1 MTILDREEYIEQ
13 AYFFKTFLERLD
25 EDLPSQE
32 ILMSIKEEILATTK
46 LPLALDVLRG
56 EMLLKGRLCEGMAL
70 LKHYFAPFQT
80 FVMKQSEEDR
90 TKFDQ
95 RVALQILEREARYR
109 GENGK
114 PAGLFVYQF
123 ECLSRN
129 RLGYDRGMTAIAED
143 PVYDADWREWIL
155 KARLQ
160 LGTVEFADLI
170 YFRSEYYLEERRKLV
185 DPNEVANA
193 PLLFSRQ
200 EGRIAKANR
209 AKILFISSPRCSDNW
224 ATRQS
229 PALNPLEILSFP
241 RTWNS
246 ACSESR
252 SASSCSKEKPRASS
266 ISANSTSSPSRF
278 RACPMIRARSNS
290 TTSAVAEIGT
300 RNVHFQTT
308 P

>member
-1 MTILDREEYIEQ
+1 MAILDREEYIEQ

-143 PVYDADWREWIL
+143 PVYDSDWREWIL

-170 YFRSEYYLEERRKLV
+170 YFRSEFYLEERRKLV
-185 DPNEVANA
+185 DPHEVANA

-209 AKILFISSPRCSDNW
+209 GKDPLYLFAALQRQLGYPAVPRSKSSRDLKLPPHLELRLQRVEKRIQLLEGEAKGKLDLSEFCVQPKSFENLADVDK
-224 ATRQS
+224 
-229 PALNPLEILSFP
+229 PAD
-241 RTWNS
+241 
-246 ACSESR
+246 
-252 SASSCSKEKPRASS
+252 
-266 ISANSTSSPSRF
+266 
-278 RACPMIRARSNS
+278 
-290 TTSAVAEIGT
+290 
-300 RNVHFQTT
+300 
-308 P
+308 

>member
-1 MTILDREEYIEQ
+1 MAILDREEYIEQ

-129 RLGYDRGMTAIAED
+129 RLGYDRGMTAISED

-170 YFRSEYYLEERRKLV
+170 YFRSEFYLEERRKLV
-185 DPNEVANA
+185 DPHEVANA

-209 AKILFISSPRCSDNW
+209 GKDPLYLFAALQRQLGYPAVPRSKSSRELKLPPHLELRLQRVEKRIHLLEGEAKGKLD
-224 ATRQS
+224 
-229 PALNPLEILSFP
+229 LSEFYVQP
-241 RTWNS
+241 KS
-246 ACSESR
+246 
-252 SASSCSKEKPRASS
+252 
-266 ISANSTSSPSRF
+266 
-278 RACPMIRARSNS
+278 
-290 TTSAVAEIGT
+290 
-300 RNVHFQTT
+300 FQDL
-308 P
+308 PDDPGPVE

>member
-1 MTILDREEYIEQ
+1 MAILDREEYIEQ

-143 PVYDADWREWIL
+143 PVYDSDWREWIL

-170 YFRSEYYLEERRKLV
+170 YFRSEFYLEERRKLV
-185 DPNEVANA
+185 DPREVANA

-209 AKILFISSPRCSDNW
+209 GKDPLYLFAALQRQLGYPAVPRSKSSRDLKLPPHLELRLQRVEKRIQLLEGEAKGKLDLSEFYVQPKSFEDL
-224 ATRQS
+224 ADVDK
-229 PALNPLEILSFP
+229 PAD
-241 RTWNS
+241 
-246 ACSESR
+246 
-252 SASSCSKEKPRASS
+252 
-266 ISANSTSSPSRF
+266 
-278 RACPMIRARSNS
+278 
-290 TTSAVAEIGT
+290 
-300 RNVHFQTT
+300 
-308 P
+308 

>member
-1 MTILDREEYIEQ
+1 MPVLDREEYIEQ

-46 LPLALDVLRG
+46 LPIALDVLRG
-56 EMLLKGRLCEGMAL
+56 EMLLKGRLCDGMAIL
-70 LKHYFAPFQT
+70 GHYFAPFQT
-80 FVMKQSEEDR
+80 FVMRQSEQDK

-160 LGTVEFADLI
+160 LGAVEFADMI
-170 YFRSEYYLEERRKLV
+170 YFRSEFYLDERRKLV
-185 DPNEVANA
+185 DPNETASA
-193 PLLFSRQ
+193 PLLFGRQ

-209 AKILFISSPRCSDNW
+209 GKDPLYLFAALQRQLGYPAVPRSKSAKDLKLP
-224 ATRQS
+224 
-229 PALNPLEILSFP
+229 PHLELRLQRVEKRIQLLEAETKGQLDLSEFY
-241 RTWNS
+241 
-246 ACSESR
+246 A
-252 SASSCSKEKPRASS
+252 KPR
-266 ISANSTSSPSRF
+266 PF
-278 RACPMIRARSNS
+278 EDP
-290 TTSAVAEIGT
+290 AEDSGEQGT
-300 RNVHFQTT
+300 
-308 P
+308 

>member
-1 MTILDREEYIEQ
+1 MPILDREEYIEQ

-129 RLGYDRGMTAIAED
+129 RLGYDRGMSAIAED
-143 PVYDADWREWIL
+143 PVYDSDWREWIL

-170 YFRSEYYLEERRKLV
+170 YFRSEFYLEERRKLV
-185 DPNEVANA
+185 DPNEVPNA

-209 AKILFISSPRCSDNW
+209 GKDPLYLFAALQRQLGYPAVPRSKSSRDLKLPPHLELRLQRVEKRIQLLEGEAKGKLD
-224 ATRQS
+224 
-229 PALNPLEILSFP
+229 LSEFYVQP
-241 RTWNS
+241 KSFDDPPDVRGS
-246 ACSESR
+246 VE
-252 SASSCSKEKPRASS
+252 
-266 ISANSTSSPSRF
+266 
-278 RACPMIRARSNS
+278 
-290 TTSAVAEIGT
+290 
-300 RNVHFQTT
+300 
-308 P
+308 